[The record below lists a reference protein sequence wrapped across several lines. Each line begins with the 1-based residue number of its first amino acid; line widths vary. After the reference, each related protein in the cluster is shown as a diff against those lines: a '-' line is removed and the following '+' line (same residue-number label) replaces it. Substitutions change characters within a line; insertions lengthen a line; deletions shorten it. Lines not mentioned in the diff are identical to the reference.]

1 MINYILLDGSPEV
14 ENDKKDNMLVEVNG
28 KLIEVNMTEDEDKGQ
43 KPQGVENPD
52 TELFQRGFNIFMGEV
67 NMESVKQIINWIISA
82 NFAKEKMH
90 KELTLGICSPGGDL
104 NACFAL
110 LDVMMGS
117 KIPIRTIGMGMIAS
131 CGLLMFITGAK
142 GRRVLTP
149 NTSIL
154 SHQYTWGSFGKEHE
168 LFATVKEFDLTTSRL
183 LSHYKKCTGLS
194 EKVIREKL
202 LPPHD
207 VWLDSKQAKK
217 LGLCDS
223 VKEMRMT

>member
-1 MINYILLDGSPEV
+1 
-14 ENDKKDNMLVEVNG
+14 
-28 KLIEVNMTEDEDKGQ
+28 MTDEEKGQ
-43 KPQGVENPD
+43 KPQSTEAPD
-52 TELFQRGFNIFMGEV
+52 AELFQRGFHIFMGEV
-67 NMESVKQIINWIISA
+67 SMETMSPIINWIIAS
-82 NFAKEKMH
+82 NFTKEKQH

-131 CGLLMFITGAK
+131 CGLLMFITGTK
-142 GRRVLTP
+142 GKRILTP

-168 LFATVKEFDLTTSRL
+168 LFATVKEFDLTTNRL
-183 LSHYKKCTGLS
+183 LTHYKKCTGLS

-207 VWLDSKQAKK
+207 VWLDSNQAKK
-217 LGLCDS
+217 LGLCDK
-223 VKEMRMT
+223 VQEMGMS

>member
-1 MINYILLDGSPEV
+1 
-14 ENDKKDNMLVEVNG
+14 
-28 KLIEVNMTEDEDKGQ
+28 MTDEEKGQ
-43 KPQGVENPD
+43 KPQSTADPGA
-52 TELFQRGFNIFMGEV
+52 ELFQRGFHVFMGDV
-67 NMESVKQIINWIISA
+67 TMDTMNPIINWIIAA
-82 NFAKEKMH
+82 NFTKEKKH

-131 CGLLMFITGAK
+131 CGLLMFITGTK
-142 GRRVLTP
+142 GKRILTP

-168 LFATVKEFDLTTSRL
+168 LFATVKEFDLTTNRL
-183 LSHYKKCTGLS
+183 LTHYKKCTGLT
-194 EKVIREKL
+194 EKMIREKL

-217 LGLCDS
+217 LGLCDK
-223 VKEMRMT
+223 VQEMKMS